1 MAIIFG
7 KELEGNKGSIYMT
20 LKKTQTREL
29 RQRGKITGDG
39 LLNQSSCPG
48 SMFLTG
54 LASQI
59 SHFSATK
66 IQTLSTPAISP
77 EKMSKPP
84 PTPRAPVRNEDNAN
98 MKHKQMA
105 HSRHVISTIFAS
117 EAKMECSLSL
127 TLLFAFSISY
137 HHDCYHCHH
146 TNLA

>member
-1 MAIIFG
+1 
-7 KELEGNKGSIYMT
+7 MT
-20 LKKTQTREL
+20 IKKTHTRAL
-29 RQRGKITGDG
+29 RRRGKITGDG
-39 LLNQSSCPG
+39 LLNQCSCPG

-59 SHFSATK
+59 SQFSATK
-66 IQTLSTPAISP
+66 IQTLSIPAISP

-98 MKHKQMA
+98 MKCKQMA
-105 HSRHVISTIFAS
+105 HSRHLISTIFAS
-117 EAKMECSLSL
+117 EAKMEYSLSL
-127 TLLFAFSISY
+127 TLLSAFLISY